1 MSFHYYR
8 VLTTAMPFL
17 LALPSAYAEPAIN
30 VDMAVDYIT
39 VEAFEAI
46 TAIVELVAGHLT
58 LNSLSERMIGETD
71 PNGEA
76 KERHF
81 AWVVEVG

>member
-1 MSFHYYR
+1 MSFHYFL
-8 VLTTAMPFL
+8 VLTTAMAFL
-17 LALPSAYAEPAIN
+17 LALPSAYAELAIN

-46 TAIVELVAGHLT
+46 TAIVELAAGHST
-58 LNSLSERMIGETD
+58 LNSLSEQMIGETD

-76 KERHF
+76 GETRF
-81 AWVVEVG
+81 AWVIEVG